1 MALVSQQAWIF
12 NGTLRDNILFHK
24 PYDAARYKKILKACA
39 LEQDIK
45 ILPDGDL
52 ITTRLTPGKFV
63 PDLKNLIGAT

>member
-52 ITTRLTPGKFV
+52 TDIGDKGV
-63 PDLKNLIGAT
+63 NLSGGQKQRVR